1 MNYQFAKSIG
11 SQNNIFMGLIHLFQ
25 NNKLNEYIMK
35 FPNLRKIVN
44 PLNIYESFDTV
55 GIIDALFKVCTS
67 ELFELFKILY
77 SGFSI
82 FIDKNTRNKFQFI
95 DTVNL

>member
-1 MNYQFAKSIG
+1 MK
-11 SQNNIFMGLIHLFQ
+11 
-25 NNKLNEYIMK
+25 EK
-35 FPNLRKIVN
+35 FPDKLQKCYVYN
-44 PLNIYESFDTV
+44 S
-55 GIIDALFKVCTS
+55 S
-67 ELFELFKILY
+67 ELFKILY